1 MATLLSRIF
10 RKRGP
15 RQEEAPRG
23 MHAAPELPI
32 THEPAEPPPA
42 PSVPAAPGPPRP
54 PREELSGS
62 WTMDQILRVYP
73 SAQRELFEQYHVG
86 GCNSCG
92 FQPSDT
98 LEAVCVSHGLDVGEV
113 TEFIKAS
120 QAVERQLEVTP
131 QVVAGQLERGD
142 IKLLDV
148 RTPEEHAI
156 ARIAEATL
164 IDQDVA
170 QEIIETWPKDT
181 AIVTL
186 CHHGIRSLDAAAY
199 LKGHGFQNVK
209 SMIGGIDAWSV
220 QVDTS
225 VVRY

>member
-1 MATLLSRIF
+1 
-10 RKRGP
+10 
-15 RQEEAPRG
+15 
-23 MHAAPELPI
+23 
-32 THEPAEPPPA
+32 
-42 PSVPAAPGPPRP
+42 
-54 PREELSGS
+54 
-62 WTMDQILRVYP
+62 MDQILRVYP